1 MESVDIN
8 MDLKKIFFE
17 QKRRK
22 GFLGMVDDMNSNK
35 EVEIHM
41 TCLGEN
47 K

>member
-8 MDLKKIFFE
+8 MDLKKKFE

-35 EVEIHM
+35 EVDIHM